1 MRIRYE
7 ITLEDLLAFSLHLH
21 QKSPTLRRNRLRAAI
36 ALAAMIL
43 GLCLVASEITSEP
56 AFLWVGVGGAT
67 VIGAIYPRIYR
78 RNVKWLSSRMYAE
91 GQNKA
96 LLCEHVTELR
106 DNGLFDGT
114 EFLERT
120 VFWKG
125 IERIESLPGHTFVYL
140 STMSAQVIPENSI
153 IEGNYQ
159 LFVAELQRRWQHS
172 RGE

>member
-21 QKSPTLRRNRLRAAI
+21 QQSPTLRRNRRRAAI
-36 ALAAMIL
+36 ALAVMII
-43 GLCLVASEITSEP
+43 GLCLVASEITKDSI
-56 AFLWVGVGGAT
+56 FLWVGVGGAT
-67 VIGAIYPRIYR
+67 VIAAIYPRIYR
-78 RNVKWLSSRMYAE
+78 RNVKWLSSRIYAE

-96 LLCEHVTELR
+96 LLCQHVSELR

-153 IEGNYQ
+153 VEGNYQ
-159 LFVAELQRRWQHS
+159 EFVEELQRRWHHA

>member
-21 QKSPTLRRNRLRAAI
+21 QKSPTLRRTRRWAAFG
-36 ALAAMIL
+36 LAAMII
-43 GLCLVASEITSEP
+43 GLCLVASEITRDP
-56 AFLWVGVGGAT
+56 IILWVGVGGAA
-67 VIGAIYPRIYR
+67 VIALIYPQIYR
-78 RNVKWLSSRMYAE
+78 RNVKWLSSRIYAE

-96 LLCEHVTELR
+96 LLCPHVSELR

-159 LFVAELQRRWQHS
+159 EFVAELQRRWQHAH
-172 RGE
+172 GG